1 LRSLWEFGSSGPNAS
16 SGSIAGRALKVLLRF
31 ATFYALI
38 YYVVLLL
45 QPAVMRAIA
54 AVSERVLWR
63 IGDPPFITSLESSG
77 NIIMVHSFITGRILP
92 LASWNGENL
101 HLFLVASL
109 ALVLAVPIGRGITRW
124 RVLGATLPVVSIGMV
139 AACIV
144 QLTLVAQTYAT
155 DHLGMTLHL
164 EGTLSFL
171 HLVNRGLIMVGM
183 LLIPA
188 FLFLMT
194 YMSCWV
200 DTQDDEGA
208 RGGFGSGIWLGIVV
222 ALAAAVVL
230 LHGRPV
236 ITGESYERGL
246 KRLLDLNPE
255 AAQPPFSLGVFH
267 HEAGR
272 FEEARRWYEEA
283 TLRDPHLDAAH
294 FGLGNVLYLQ
304 GDLEKASASYR
315 EVIRLHATHV
325 DAHYNL
331 GTVLFE
337 TGQFADAAA
346 SFTEAVQLSPN
357 HASAHKNL
365 GVALEALNRP
375 CDALSQYELSSQ
387 LDRAY
392 YRDPAV
398 QGAIARLKAECGR

>member
-1 LRSLWEFGSSGPNAS
+1 
-16 SGSIAGRALKVLLRF
+16 VL
-31 ATFYALI
+31 
-38 YYVVLLL
+38 VLLL
-45 QPAVMRAIA
+45 QSAVMRAIV
-54 AVSERVLWR
+54 AVSERILWR
-63 IGDPPFITSLESSG
+63 IGDPPLITSLGSSG

-101 HLFLVASL
+101 HLVLVASL
-109 ALVLAVPIGRGITRW
+109 ALVLAVPIARGITRR
-124 RVLGATLPVVSIGMV
+124 RVLGATLLVVSIGMV

-155 DHLGMTLHL
+155 DHLGMTLHR

-171 HLVNRGLIMVGM
+171 HLANRGLIMVGM
-183 LLIPA
+183 LVIPA

-194 YMSCWV
+194 YMSFWV
-200 DTQDDEGA
+200 DTQDDEGGRA
-208 RGGFGSGIWLGIVV
+208 APEKQTGRHAIQAKRAHRRTSRRRFGSGIWLGIMV
-222 ALAAAVVL
+222 ALATAVVL
-230 LHGRPV
+230 LHDRPV
-236 ITGESYERGL
+236 ISEESYERGL

-267 HEAGR
+267 HDAGR

-283 TLRDPHLDAAH
+283 VRRDPHLDAAH

-304 GDLEKASASYR
+304 DDLEKAAASYR

-331 GTVLFE
+331 GNALFE
-337 TGQFADAAA
+337 TGQLADAAA
-346 SFTEAVQLSPN
+346 SYAEAVRLSPN

-375 CDALSQYELSSQ
+375 CDALSRYELSSQ
-387 LDRAY
+387 LDRRY

-398 QGAIARLKAECGR
+398 QGAITRLRAECGS